1 MIELPQIEIL
11 YAMILSI
18 TAFFGILSY
27 TRKISVGIAL
37 LSIIFGVGIS
47 LLMAPYMQLVIAPIG
62 DYLFY
67 GYTLNTLIIVS
78 IFHLIS
84 MIAMIFVAGYNLI
97 RSGGKI
103 TWS

>member
-18 TAFFGILSY
+18 TAFFGILAY
-27 TRKISVGIAL
+27 TRKVSVGIAL
-37 LSIIFGVGIS
+37 LSVIFGVGMS

-62 DYLFY
+62 DYIFY
-67 GYTLNTLIIVS
+67 GYALNTIIIAS
-78 IFHLIS
+78 IFHLLS
-84 MIAMIFVAGYNLI
+84 MIAMIIVAGYNLI
-97 RSGGKI
+97 ASGGKI